1 MANLPVTFRYEY
13 LMAETLFSQVTSV
26 V

>member
-1 MANLPVTFRYEY
+1 
-13 LMAETLFSQVTSV
+13 MAETLFSQVTSV